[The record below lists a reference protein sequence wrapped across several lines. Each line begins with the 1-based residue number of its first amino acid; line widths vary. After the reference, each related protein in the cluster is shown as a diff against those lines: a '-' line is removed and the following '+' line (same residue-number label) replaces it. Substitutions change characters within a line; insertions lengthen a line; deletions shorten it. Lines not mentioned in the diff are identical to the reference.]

1 MAIKK
6 GPKPA
11 DKASKEEELGAQ
23 IREAAYHRWR
33 EQGRPEGTALD
44 DWLYAEAGIT
54 GGVTMKKA
62 PAKKPSAKKK
72 TPI

>member
-11 DKASKEEELGAQ
+11 DIEEGLGAQ

-54 GGVTMKKA
+54 AAVAMKKA
-62 PAKKPSAKKK
+62 PAKKPSTKRK
-72 TPI
+72 TPV